1 MSDEDELTPDERL
14 LEETLATLRPAA
26 ATLDAGRAMFDARRR
41 VHRTRT
47 WRVAAAIA
55 AGVVVGAWWI
65 AGRDGDAVPGDASGQ
80 VAIDAA
86 ADDAVEPGDAA
97 PVQLVYRRA
106 LAKSVAELEAVLDRQ
121 GRATMSRQG
130 DFVSV
135 RLTGSWAMGSNLST
149 LGEM

>member
-26 ATLDAGRAMFDARRR
+26 ATLDAGRAMFDARRQAR
-41 VHRTRT
+41 RKQA
-47 WRVAAAIA
+47 WRAAAIA

-65 AGRDGDAVPGDASGQ
+65 AGRDGDALPGDASGQ